1 MRQGIPHSHIPLSSD
16 IQAVAVKISL
26 HKCITVCSLY
36 FPPSQDIDRD
46 ALDNLFAQLPS
57 PTLLLGDFNA
67 HNDLWGC
74 RDTNAN
80 GNTMEDF
87 IGRHGLCLFNDK
99 SPTYLHPATGYFS
112 AIDLSLCS
120 PTIFMD
126 FQWEVGCDQCGSDHF
141 PIFITSL
148 VPQVE
153 DKNPHWKLHKADWS
167 KLTNQTENN
176 SFQSYL

>member
-1 MRQGIPHSHIPLSSD
+1 MSARDGRAIGGTSLLVRQGIPHSRISLTSD

-36 FPPSQDIDRD
+36 FPPSQDIDKED
-46 ALDNLFAQLPS
+46 LEDLIAQLPS
-57 PTLLLGDFNA
+57 PTQLLGDFNA

-74 RDTNAN
+74 HDTNTN
-80 GNTMEDF
+80 GIIIEDF

-99 SPTYLHPATGYFS
+99 SPTYLHPATGSFS

-126 FQWEVGCDQCGSDHF
+126 FQWEVSRDQCGSDHF
-141 PIFITSL
+141 PIFIKTL

-153 DKNPHWKLHKADWS
+153 DRTPNWK
-167 KLTNQTENN
+167 
-176 SFQSYL
+176 